1 MQKKQNLPT
10 ILIENDSARC
20 SDGRLEPIPHTHTL
34 HERPL
39 LAVLRTLMLHHNIVK
54 CAIKYCRGKAEKEGP
69 VFF

>member
-1 MQKKQNLPT
+1 MLKNNEKKIKTVQKKQNLPT

-39 LAVLRTLMLHHNIVK
+39 LACGLLHYTTTL
-54 CAIKYCRGKAEKEGP
+54 
-69 VFF
+69 